1 MDKEQKAE
9 ALSVCKDVLDSYADG
24 AYDAKLNSKKG
35 KEHKIGIFDELDM
48 TQA

>member
-1 MDKEQKAE
+1 MDKDQRAE

-35 KEHKIGIFDELDM
+35 KIHTVGIFDELDM
-48 TQA
+48 T